1 MAMDAAGNDLS
12 AVGIPI
18 TGFLAV
24 CFDVTQENVMADEK
38 FAAATLELDTEK
50 WHYAGLFKDDG
61 GIEPGSEAEDAI
73 EFFQQGYQ
81 LNGLRTDTIKVG
93 LAEDNETVRR
103 LVKGQE
109 PNANGVI
116 YVDSSNP
123 DQTFLA
129 LSMTQFKNGTQERRH
144 GLARVSEI
152 EIDKEERG
160 SVRAKTVTIQ
170 WVPSPLFNGS
180 PYKEWFGTP
189 GSVST
194 VARSALTTGTSK

>member
-1 MAMDAAGNDLS
+1 MAADAAGNDLS

-24 CFDVTQENVMADEK
+24 CFEVTQANVLDDKKLGEAK
-38 FAAATLELDTEK
+38 IGLEASK
-50 WHYAGLFKDDG
+50 WKYAGLFKDDG
-61 GIEPGSEAEDAI
+61 GIEPGSESEDAV

-81 LNGLRTDTIKVG
+81 LNGLRTDTIKVS
-93 LAEDNETVRR
+93 LAEDNPVVRR

-109 PNANGVI
+109 PNSDGVI
-116 YVDSSNP
+116 YADSSNP

-129 LSMTQFKNGTQERRH
+129 LSMTEFKNGAQERRH

-152 EIDKEERG
+152 EVDKEERG
-160 SVRAKTVTIQ
+160 SVRGKTITIQ
-170 WVPSPLFNGS
+170 WVPSPLFKGA

-189 GSVST
+189 GTTTPSSA
-194 VARSALTTGTSK
+194 ARSA